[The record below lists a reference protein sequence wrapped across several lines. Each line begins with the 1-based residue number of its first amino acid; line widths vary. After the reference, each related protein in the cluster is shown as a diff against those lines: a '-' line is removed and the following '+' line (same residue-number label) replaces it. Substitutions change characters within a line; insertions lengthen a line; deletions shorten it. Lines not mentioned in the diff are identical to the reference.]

1 MMQTNIMISGTG
13 GQGIL
18 AAADF
23 LSEALFQNGFHV
35 VGTRSYGAEAR
46 GGSAQSVIIVSDE
59 DIYDI
64 QFEKADV
71 IMILSLPAYR
81 KYVSTARS
89 GAVVIVDRRVLDR
102 LKPEEIRKDVE
113 IAAVPAADLAESL
126 GNPIV
131 ANMVMLAV
139 YTKRTGII
147 SLDQLRK
154 AVKMLMRTQFHDI
167 NIRAIEA
174 GASTI

>member
-1 MMQTNIMISGTG
+1 MQMNIMISGTG

-23 LSEALFQNGFHV
+23 LSEALFRNGFHV

-46 GGSAQSVIIVSDE
+46 GGSAQSVVIVSDE
-59 DIYDI
+59 NIYDI

-71 IMILSLPAYR
+71 ILILSLPAYK
-81 KYVSTARS
+81 KYVSAARS
-89 GAVVIVDRRVLDR
+89 GAIIIIDSRVFER

-113 IAAVPAADLAESL
+113 NVAVPAADLAESL

-131 ANMVMLAV
+131 TNMVMLAA
-139 YTKRTGII
+139 YTKKTGII
-147 SLDQLRK
+147 SLDQLRA
-154 AVKMLMRTQFHDI
+154 AVKVIIRAQFHDL
-167 NIRAIEA
+167 NLRAIEA
-174 GASTI
+174 GASTV